1 MKLTA
6 KNLKQLILEVME
18 DEEKNNS
25 EDNFDLFKT
34 VKRLFK
40 QGGETSVYAANT
52 WMLSTGYDT
61 LSDYKFSK
69 LYNSDWEQAGDA
81 KSYNSIKFY
90 FETKEDEKAF
100 KSFLDSMGY
109 ENDSGIVFGDPQP
122 GKYFYEDPTPG
133 ATYKDLVSE
142 PEAGGFEVIV

>member
-25 EDNFDLFKT
+25 EDDSDLFETLKE
-34 VKRLFK
+34 LFK
-40 QGGETSVYAANT
+40 QGGDTSVYAAST
-52 WMLSTGYDT
+52 WLLSTGYDAP
-61 LSDYKFSK
+61 SDYKFSK

-81 KSYNSIKFY
+81 KIYNSIKFY
-90 FETKEDEKAF
+90 FETEEDEKAF

-109 ENDSGIVFGDPQP
+109 ENDPGIVFGDPQP
-122 GKYFYEDPTPG
+122 GKYFYEDP
-133 ATYKDLVSE
+133 ATYKDLTSD
-142 PEAGGFEVIV
+142 PEDGGFEVIV